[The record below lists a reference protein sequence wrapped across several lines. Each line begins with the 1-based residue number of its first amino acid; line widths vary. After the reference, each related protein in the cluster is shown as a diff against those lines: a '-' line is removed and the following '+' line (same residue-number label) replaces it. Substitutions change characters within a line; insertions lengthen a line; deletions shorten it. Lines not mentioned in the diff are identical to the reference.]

1 MSAVVGIL
9 FGMSQPAHQG
19 LYLAVATLGRAILL
33 RLGVYPR
40 EVVHQL
46 QLVRFGQCAGR

>member
-9 FGMSQPAHQG
+9 FGIPSLRIKG
-19 LYLAVATLGRAILL
+19 LYLAVATLARPVFL
-33 RLGVYPR
+33 RLAVHPR

-46 QLVRFGQCAGR
+46 HAIGLGERA